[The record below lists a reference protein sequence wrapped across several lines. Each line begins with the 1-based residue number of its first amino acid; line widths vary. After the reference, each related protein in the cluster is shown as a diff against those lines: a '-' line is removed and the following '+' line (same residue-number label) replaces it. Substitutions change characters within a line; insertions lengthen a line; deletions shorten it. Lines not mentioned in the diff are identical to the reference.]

1 MREIMGLKS
10 APNSLVHREAIN
22 ADVPFNTSNAALL
35 VDVMIYVSLLAEEL
49 DLSHASDSLATLF
62 TPSLEG

>member
-1 MREIMGLKS
+1 MGLKS

-49 DLSHASDSLATLF
+49 DLSHATADGLASLF
-62 TPSLEG
+62 TPSFEG